1 MDIMIVISSGMT
13 GETGAAS
20 VGKRATQTEAASCT
34 RGLTLLL
41 IVQFRQGSFAISGRV

>member
-1 MDIMIVISSGMT
+1 MDIMIVISSGYDW
-13 GETGAAS
+13 GGAAS